1 MSVSEQQRHQLYI
14 AVESAIGT
22 EGAATLMALLPPTD
36 WADVARK
43 DDVAA
48 VRSDVETVRSDL
60 AALDEKLSTRLESL
74 DEKWSNR
81 MESLEHRLSSKID
94 QSRAEF
100 YRSQEAQTRLVVF
113 GMITMVVVVAALAFG
128 AARLS

>member
-1 MSVSEQQRHQLYI
+1 MSVGEQDRQELYL

-22 EGAATLMALLPPTD
+22 EGAARLMALLPPTD

-48 VRSDVETVRSDL
+48 VRSDLATVRSEL
-60 AALDEKLSTRLESL
+60 AALDDKWSKRANAQ

-81 MESLEHRLSSKID
+81 MESIEHRLSSKID
-94 QSRAEF
+94 QARAEF

-128 AARLS
+128 AARLA

>member
-1 MSVSEQQRHQLYI
+1 
-14 AVESAIGT
+14 
-22 EGAATLMALLPPTD
+22 MALLPPTD

-48 VRSDVETVRSDL
+48 VRNDVQTVRSDL
-60 AALDEKLSTRLESL
+60 AALDEKWSTRLESL
-74 DEKWSNR
+74 DDKWSTRLESLDDKWSNR

-94 QSRAEF
+94 QARAEF

>member
-1 MSVSEQQRHQLYI
+1 M
-14 AVESAIGT
+14 T
-22 EGAATLMALLPPTD
+22 LLPPSD

-43 DDVAA
+43 SDVAA
-48 VRSDVETVRSDL
+48 LKSVVE
-60 AALDEKLSTRLESL
+60 ALDERWSTRIEAL

-94 QSRAEF
+94 QARAEF
-100 YRSQEAQTRLVVF
+100 FKSQESQTRLVVF